1 VTPSGVITV
10 RIPAEAGHVP
20 LLRTAVAGVAA
31 RQDFTLEEVDD
42 LRMGVEEAAVLLLRR
57 SASQPIEL
65 HLEVTG
71 DGLDIR
77 LETVIDGDEPAI
89 DTSSFS
95 WTILSALVD
104 EVASTREGN
113 RARIALAKRR
123 TQGIPA

>member
-1 VTPSGVITV
+1 MGPSGVITV

-31 RQDFTLEEVDD
+31 RQEFTLEEVDD

-57 SASQPIEL
+57 SAGEPIEL
-65 HLEVTG
+65 HLEVTA

-77 LETVIDGDEPAI
+77 LETTIDGEEPAV
-89 DTSSFS
+89 DTASFS

-104 EVASTREGN
+104 EVATAREGAH
-113 RARIALAKRR
+113 ARITLAKRR

>member
-1 VTPSGVITV
+1 MTPSGVITV

-31 RQDFTLEEVDD
+31 RQEFTLEEVDD
-42 LRMGVEEAAVLLLRR
+42 LRMGVEEAAVILLRR
-57 SASQPIEL
+57 GAGEPIEL

-71 DGLDIR
+71 DGLDVR
-77 LETVIDGDEPAI
+77 LETVVDGEEPPV
-89 DTSSFS
+89 DTASFS

-104 EVASTREGN
+104 EVASTREGR

-123 TQGIPA
+123 TQGLPA